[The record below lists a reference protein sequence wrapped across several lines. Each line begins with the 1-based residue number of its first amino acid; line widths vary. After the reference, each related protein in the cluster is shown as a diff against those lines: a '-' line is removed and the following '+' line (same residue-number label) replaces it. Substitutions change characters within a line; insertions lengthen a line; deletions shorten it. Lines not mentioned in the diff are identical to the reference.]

1 MEGVQENTQ
10 QPEHNT
16 IVRIDAVRFGD
27 EEKAGRVK
35 LSTTEVVGEYAG
47 TAIGFWCNLKNQDG
61 LLSPSM
67 KLYQILEAAH
77 GEGWT
82 KKFGTLETAIQAL
95 RGKYVGG
102 TSVPKNTQKGGVGNN
117 LKDGTIQPV
126 PEDFEEPAA

>member
-1 MEGVQENTQ
+1 MQGVQEKTQ

-16 IVRIDAVRFGD
+16 IVHIDSVRFGED
-27 EEKAGRVK
+27 DMEGRVK
-35 LSTTEVVGEYAG
+35 LSATEAVGEYAG
-47 TAIGFWCNLKNQDG
+47 TAISFWCNLRNQDG

-67 KLYQILEAAH
+67 KMYQILQAAH

-95 RGKYVGG
+95 RGKYIAG
-102 TSVPKNTQKGGVGNN
+102 TSVPKNTQKGGMGNN

-126 PEDFEEPAA
+126 PEDF

>member
-1 MEGVQENTQ
+1 MDGVQENAQ
-10 QPEHNT
+10 QPEHAT
-16 IVRIDAVRFGD
+16 IVRIDGVRFGED
-27 EEKAGRVK
+27 DMAGRVK
-35 LSTTEVVGEYAG
+35 LSTTEAVGEYAG

-77 GEGWT
+77 GEDWT

-95 RGKYVGG
+95 RGKYVAG

-117 LKDGTIQPV
+117 LKDGSIQAV
-126 PEDFEEPAA
+126 PEDFEPAA